1 MKDGSNYKEYLA
13 GLMAGVST
21 VITGHPFDTVKVS
34 PFPLS
39 CFWILSVTLSFC
51 LTSIYSYSNC
61 IHFKACDLGEWAV
74 FIFV

>member
-34 PFPLS
+34 PFPFS
-39 CFWILSVTLSFC
+39 CFCILSVTLPLFHS
-51 LTSIYSYSNC
+51 
-61 IHFKACDLGEWAV
+61 A
-74 FIFV
+74 